1 MAATHC
7 CASHGR
13 GRPRHRRFAYFARF
27 AAVSQMA
34 RRRDAFTGFALQ
46 GTPSADYSPSPSA
59 LLARSVG
66 KKRYSKSN
74 SLLICADAGGSNG
87 YRSHLWKKE
96 LQEFC
101 DAEKIKI
108 SVCHFPPGTSKWN
121 KIEHRLFSFISMN
134 WRGKPLLTYQTIISL
149 ISSTKTKTGLTV
161 KARLDK
167 KIYKK
172 GIKVSKDE
180 MNLLNI
186 VGDKFHGEWNYSVK
200 PRK

>member
-1 MAATHC
+1 MGWVNVGINADTAE
-7 CASHGR
+7 
-13 GRPRHRRFAYFARF
+13 FAVNSIKYWWE
-27 AAVSQMA
+27 
-34 RRRDAFTGFALQ
+34 TI
-46 GTPSADYSPSPSA
+46 
-59 LLARSVG
+59 G

-200 PRK
+200 PRR